1 MNVSLQNIDKVS
13 ALLTVDMVKAD
24 YQEKVDAQLK
34 KIRKDAQMPG
44 FRKGMVPMGLVKKMY
59 EKSVIAEEVNKLLGD
74 AINKYIQENK
84 VQMLGEPLP
93 NEAQQQLDFDKQDEF
108 KFLFDIALAPTISFQ
123 LSAEDKVPYYDV
135 VVTDEMVD
143 NQVAAYAQRG
153 GSYEKA
159 DSFDAAQN
167 DMLKGLL
174 CELDEAGNVKEDGI
188 RVESAVMMPSYM
200 KVEEEKAKFAGVK
213 PGESVIFNP
222 NKAWEGNAPELAS
235 LLKMD
240 REKAV
245 EVTSDFSY
253 QVEEITRYVPGKMD
267 QELFDQVFGKD
278 VVKSEEEFKQKVREI
293 IANQFKSNSDFKFLL
308 DARKHIM
315 EKVGKLEFSEKLMK
329 RIMKT
334 NNPDKDEKFVDEN
347 YDGSIEVLS
356 WQLVRDVL
364 LSQTGVK
371 VEQNDIMEEAK
382 AATRAQFAQYG
393 MLNIPEDMVNNYAA
407 EMLKKRETVDN
418 LVERVIDTK
427 LAEVLKQKVTLEHQD
442 ISAEDFGKMMQP
454 EA

>member
-24 YQEKVDAQLK
+24 YQENVEKQLK

-59 EKSVIAEEVNKLLGD
+59 EKSVIADEVNKLLGE

-93 NEAQQQLDFDKQDEF
+93 NENQQQLDFDTQDEF
-108 KFLFDIALAPTISFQ
+108 KFLFDIALAPAINFT
-123 LSAEDKVPYYDV
+123 LTTGDKVPYYDV
-135 VVTDEMVD
+135 TVTDEMVA

-159 DSFDAAQN
+159 ESFDAAQN

-174 CELDEAGNVKEDGI
+174 VELDEAGNEKEGGI

-200 KVEEEKAKFAGVK
+200 KEEGEKAKFAGAKVGEAVK
-213 PGESVIFNP
+213 FNP

-235 LLKMD
+235 LLKID
-240 REKAV
+240 REEAV
-245 EVTSDFSY
+245 KVMSDFNY
-253 QVEEITRYVPGKMD
+253 TVEEITRYVPGEMN

-278 VVKSEEEFKQKVREI
+278 VVKSEEEFKEKVREV
-293 IANQFKSNSDFKFLL
+293 IAKQFASNSDYKFLM
-308 DARKHIM
+308 DARKLI
-315 EKVGKLEFSEKLMK
+315 EGKVGKLEFSEPLMK

-334 NNPDKDEKFVDEN
+334 NNPDKDDKFVDEN
-347 YDGSIEVLS
+347 YAQTIEVLG
-356 WQLVRDVL
+356 WQLIRDVL
-364 LSQTGVK
+364 MSQEGVK
-371 VEQNDIMEEAK
+371 VEQNEIMDAAK
-382 AATRAQFAQYG
+382 EATRVQFAQYG
-393 MLNIPEDMVNNYAA
+393 MLNVPEDLLANYAA
-407 EMLKKRETVDN
+407 EMLKKRETVEN
-418 LVERVIDTK
+418 LADRVMDAK
-427 LAEVLKQKVTLEHQD
+427 LTQVLKNKVTLDHQA
-442 ISAEDFGKMMQP
+442 ISAEDFGKLMEPQ
-454 EA
+454 A

>member
-24 YQEKVDAQLK
+24 YQEKVEAQLK

-59 EKSVIAEEVNKLLGD
+59 EKSVIAEEVNKQLGD

-84 VQMLGEPLP
+84 VHMLGEPLP
-93 NEAQQQLDFDKQDEF
+93 NENQQQLDFDTQDEF
-108 KFLFDIALAPTISFQ
+108 KFLFDIALAPEINFT

-135 VVTDEMVD
+135 TVTDEMVD
-143 NQVAAYAQRG
+143 NQVASYAQRG

-159 DSFDAAQN
+159 ESFDAAQG

-174 CELDEAGNVKEDGI
+174 CELDEAGNVKEGGI
-188 RVESAVMMPSYM
+188 RIDSAVMMPGYM
-200 KVEEEKAKFAGVK
+200 KLDEEKAKFAGAK
-213 PGESVIFNP
+213 PGETVTFNP

-235 LLKMD
+235 LLKID
-240 REKAV
+240 REEAV
-245 EVTSDFSY
+245 KVTSDFNY
-253 QVEEITRYVPGKMD
+253 TIEEITRYVPGEMN
-267 QELFDQVFGKD
+267 QELFDQVFGEG

-293 IANQFKSNSDFKFLL
+293 IANQFKSNTDYKFLL
-308 DARKHIM
+308 DARKYIM
-315 EKVGKLEFSEKLMK
+315 DKVGKLEFSEKLMK

-334 NNPDKDEKFVDEN
+334 NNPDKDDKFVDEN
-347 YDGSIEVLS
+347 YDGTIDLLS

-364 LSQTGVK
+364 MAQSGVK
-371 VEQNDIMEEAK
+371 VEQNEIFEAAK
-382 AATRAQFAQYG
+382 AATRTQFAQYG
-393 MLNIPEDMVNNYAA
+393 MLNIPEDMVDNYAS
-407 EMLKKRETVDN
+407 EMLKKRETVEN
-418 LVERVIDTK
+418 LADRVIDGK
-427 LAEVLKQKVTLEHQD
+427 LTEVLKKQVTLDHQA

-454 EA
+454 AE

>member
-24 YQEKVDAQLK
+24 YQENVEKQLK

-59 EKSVIAEEVNKLLGD
+59 EKSVIADEVNKLLGD
-74 AINKYIQENK
+74 AINKYIQDNK

-93 NEAQQQLDFDKQDEF
+93 NENQQQLDFDTQDEF
-108 KFLFDIALAPTISFQ
+108 KFLFDIALAPAINVEV
-123 LSAEDKVPYYDV
+123 SANDKVPYYDV
-135 VVTDEMVD
+135 IVTDEMVD
-143 NQVAAYAQRG
+143 NQVNAYAQRG
-153 GSYEKA
+153 GSYEKGE
-159 DSFDAAQN
+159 SYDAAQN
-167 DMLKGLL
+167 DMVKGLL
-174 CELDEAGNVKEDGI
+174 VELDEAGNEKEGGI
-188 RVESAVMMPSYM
+188 RIESAVMMPSYM
-200 KVEEEKAKFAGVK
+200 KLDDEKAKFAGIK
-213 PGESVIFNP
+213 PGETVKFNP

-245 EVTSDFSY
+245 KVTSDFNY
-253 QVEEITRYVPGKMD
+253 TIEEITRYVPGEMN

-278 VVKSEEEFKQKVREI
+278 VVKSVDEFKQKVREV
-293 IANQFKSNSDFKFLL
+293 IAHQFKSNSDFKFLL
-308 DARKHIM
+308 DAKKVITD
-315 EKVGKLEFSEKLMK
+315 KVGKLEFSEPLMK

-334 NNPDKDEKFVDEN
+334 NNPDKDDKFVDEN
-347 YDGSIEVLS
+347 YEGTIEVLS
-356 WQLVRDVL
+356 WQLIRDVL
-364 LSQTGVK
+364 VSQAGVK
-371 VEQNDIMEEAK
+371 VEQSDILEEAK

-393 MLNIPEDMVNNYAA
+393 MLNVPEDMINNYAS
-407 EMLKKRETVDN
+407 EMLKKRETVEN
-418 LVERVIDTK
+418 LADRVIDGK
-427 LAEVLKQKVTLEHQD
+427 LAQVLKEKVTLEHKD

>member
-143 NQVAAYAQRG
+143 KQVAAYAQRG

-200 KVEEEKAKFAGVK
+200 KVDEEKAKFAGVK

-253 QVEEITRYVPGKMD
+253 QVEEITRYMPGKMD

>member
-200 KVEEEKAKFAGVK
+200 KVDEEKAKFAGVK
-213 PGESVIFNP
+213 LGESVIFNP

-253 QVEEITRYVPGKMD
+253 QVEEITRYMPGKMD

>member
-123 LSAEDKVPYYDV
+123 LSTEDKVPYYDV

-253 QVEEITRYVPGKMD
+253 QVEEITRYMPGKMD

>member
-24 YQEKVDAQLK
+24 YQENVEKQLK

-59 EKSVIAEEVNKLLGD
+59 EKSVIADEVNKLLGD
-74 AINKYIQENK
+74 AINKYIQDNK

-93 NEAQQQLDFDKQDEF
+93 NENQQQLDFDTQDEF
-108 KFLFDIALAPTISFQ
+108 KFLFDIALAPAINVEV
-123 LSAEDKVPYYDV
+123 SADDKVPYY
-135 VVTDEMVD
+135 
-143 NQVAAYAQRG
+143 
-153 GSYEKA
+153 GSYEKGE
-159 DSFDAAQN
+159 SYDAAQN

-174 CELDEAGNVKEDGI
+174 VELDEAGNEKEGGI
-188 RVESAVMMPSYM
+188 RIENAVMMPSYM
-200 KVEEEKAKFAGVK
+200 KLDDEKAKFAGIK
-213 PGESVIFNP
+213 PGETVKFNP

-245 EVTSDFSY
+245 KVTSDFNY
-253 QVEEITRYVPGKMD
+253 TIEEITRYVPGEMN

-278 VVKSEEEFKQKVREI
+278 VVKSVDEFKQKVREV

-308 DARKHIM
+308 DAKKVITD
-315 EKVGKLEFSEKLMK
+315 KVGKLEFSEPLMK

-334 NNPDKDEKFVDEN
+334 NNPDKDDKFVDEN
-347 YDGSIEVLS
+347 YEGTIEVLS
-356 WQLVRDVL
+356 WQLIRDVL
-364 LSQTGVK
+364 VSKAGVK
-371 VEQNDIMEEAK
+371 VEQSDILEEAK

-393 MLNIPEDMVNNYAA
+393 MLNVPEDIINNYAS
-407 EMLKKRETVDN
+407 EMLKKRETVEN
-418 LVERVIDTK
+418 LADRVIDGK
-427 LAEVLKQKVTLEHQD
+427 LAQVLKEKVTLEHKD

>member
-1 MNVSLQNIDKVS
+1 MNVSLQNVDKVS

-24 YQEKVDAQLK
+24 YQENVEKQLK

-59 EKSVIAEEVNKLLGD
+59 EKSVIADEVNKMLGE
-74 AINKYIQENK
+74 AINKYIQDNK

-93 NEAQQQLDFDKQDEF
+93 NENQQQLDFDTQDEF
-108 KFLFDIALAPTISFQ
+108 KFLFDIALAPAINVEV
-123 LSAEDKVPYYDV
+123 SADDKVPYYDV
-135 VVTDEMVD
+135 NVTDEMVK
-143 NQVAAYAQRG
+143 NQVDAYAQRG

-159 DSFDAAQN
+159 ESFDAAQN

-174 CELDEAGNVKEDGI
+174 VELDEAGNEKEGGI

-200 KVEEEKAKFAGVK
+200 KVDDEKAKFAGAKVGETVK
-213 PGESVIFNP
+213 FNP

-245 EVTSDFSY
+245 KVTSDFNY
-253 QVEEITRYVPGKMD
+253 TVEEITRYVPGEIN

-278 VVKSEEEFKQKVREI
+278 VVKSEDEFKQKVREI
-293 IANQFKSNSDFKFLL
+293 IANQFKANSDFKFLL
-308 DARKHIM
+308 DAKKVITD
-315 EKVGKLEFSEKLMK
+315 KVGKLEFSEPLMK

-334 NNPDKDEKFVDEN
+334 NNPDKDDKFVDDN
-347 YDGSIEVLS
+347 YAQTIEVLS
-356 WQLVRDVL
+356 WQLIRDVL
-364 LSQTGVK
+364 VAQAGVK
-371 VEQNDIMEEAK
+371 VEQSDVLEEAK

-393 MLNIPEDMVNNYAA
+393 MLNVPEDMINNYAS
-407 EMLKKRETVDN
+407 EMLKKRETVEN
-418 LVERVIDTK
+418 LADRVIDGK
-427 LAEVLKQKVTLEHQD
+427 LAQVLKEKVTLEHKE

>member
-24 YQEKVDAQLK
+24 YQENVEKQLK

-59 EKSVIAEEVNKLLGD
+59 EKSVIADEVNKLLGD
-74 AINKYIQENK
+74 AINKYIQDNK
-84 VQMLGEPLP
+84 VHMLGEPLP
-93 NEAQQQLDFDKQDEF
+93 NENQQQLDFDTQDEF
-108 KFLFDIALAPTISFQ
+108 KFPFDIALAPVINFT
-123 LSAEDKVPYYDV
+123 LSADDKVPYYDV
-135 VVTDEMVD
+135 TVTDEMVD
-143 NQVAAYAQRG
+143 NQVASYAQRG
-153 GSYEKA
+153 GSYEKV

-174 CELDEAGNVKEDGI
+174 CELDEADNVKEGGI

-200 KVEEEKAKFAGVK
+200 KVDDEKAKFAGAKV
-213 PGESVIFNP
+213 GDTVTFNP

-240 REKAV
+240 REEAV
-245 EVTSDFSY
+245 KVTSDFCY
-253 QVEEITRYVPGKMD
+253 QVEEITRYMPGEMN

-293 IANQFKSNSDFKFLL
+293 IANQFKSNSDYKFLT
-308 DARKHIM
+308 DARKYIM
-315 EKVGKLEFSEKLMK
+315 DKVGKLEFSEPLMK

-334 NNPDKDEKFVDEN
+334 NNPDKDDKFVDEN
-347 YDGSIEVLS
+347 YNQTIDVLS

-364 LSQTGVK
+364 VSQEGLK
-371 VEQNDIMEEAK
+371 IEQNDIMEEAK

-393 MLNIPEDMVNNYAA
+393 MLNLPDDMIANYAS
-407 EMLKKRETVDN
+407 EMLKKRETVEN
-418 LVERVIDTK
+418 LADRVIDSK
-427 LAEVLKQKVTLEHQD
+427 LADVLKKKVTLEHQA
-442 ISAEDFGKMMQP
+442 ISAEDFGKMIQP

>member
-200 KVEEEKAKFAGVK
+200 KVDEEKAKFAGVK
-213 PGESVIFNP
+213 PGESVTFNP

-253 QVEEITRYVPGKMD
+253 QVEEITRYMPGKMD

-308 DARKHIM
+308 DARKYIM

>member
-1 MNVSLQNIDKVS
+1 MNVSLQNVDKVS

-24 YQEKVDAQLK
+24 YQENVEKQLK

-59 EKSVIAEEVNKLLGD
+59 EKSVIADEVNKMLGE
-74 AINKYIQENK
+74 AINKYIQDNK

-93 NEAQQQLDFDKQDEF
+93 NENQQQLDFDTQDEF
-108 KFLFDIALAPTISFQ
+108 KFLFDIALAPAINVEV
-123 LSAEDKVPYYDV
+123 SADDKVPYYDV
-135 VVTDEMVD
+135 NVTDEMVK
-143 NQVAAYAQRG
+143 NQVDAYAQRG

-159 DSFDAAQN
+159 ESFDAAQN

-174 CELDEAGNVKEDGI
+174 VELDEAGNEKEGGI

-200 KVEEEKAKFAGVK
+200 KVDDEKAKFAGAKVGETVK
-213 PGESVIFNP
+213 FNP

-245 EVTSDFSY
+245 EVTSDFNY
-253 QVEEITRYVPGKMD
+253 TVEEITRYVPGEIN

-278 VVKSEEEFKQKVREI
+278 VVKSEDEFKQKVREI
-293 IANQFKSNSDFKFLL
+293 IANQFKANSDFKFLL
-308 DARKHIM
+308 DAKKVITD
-315 EKVGKLEFSEKLMK
+315 KVGKLEFSEPLMK

-334 NNPDKDEKFVDEN
+334 NNPDKNDKFVDDN
-347 YDGSIEVLS
+347 YAQTIEVLS
-356 WQLVRDVL
+356 WQLIRDVL
-364 LSQTGVK
+364 VAQAGVK
-371 VEQNDIMEEAK
+371 VEQSDVLEEAK

-393 MLNIPEDMVNNYAA
+393 MLNVPEDMINNYAS
-407 EMLKKRETVDN
+407 EMLKKRETVEN
-418 LVERVIDTK
+418 LADRVIDGK
-427 LAEVLKQKVTLEHQD
+427 LAQVLKEKVTLEHKE

>member
-24 YQEKVDAQLK
+24 YQENVEKQLK

-59 EKSVIAEEVNKLLGD
+59 EKSVIADEVNKLLGE

-84 VQMLGEPLP
+84 VMMLGEPLP
-93 NEAQQQLDFDKQDEF
+93 NEKQQQLDFDTQDQF
-108 KFLFDIALAPTISFQ
+108 QFLFDIALAPAINIE

-135 VVTDEMVD
+135 TVTDEMVD
-143 NQVAAYAQRG
+143 NQVNAYAQRG

-159 DSFDAAQN
+159 ESFDAAQN

-174 CELDEAGNVKEDGI
+174 VELDEAGNEKEGGI

-200 KVEEEKAKFAGVK
+200 KVEDEKAKFAGAKVGETVK
-213 PGESVIFNP
+213 FNP

-235 LLKMD
+235 LLKLD
-240 REKAV
+240 REKAT
-245 EVTSDFSY
+245 EVTSDFNY
-253 QVEEITRYVPGKMD
+253 TVEEITRYVPGEMN

-278 VVKSEEEFKQKVREI
+278 TVKSEEEFKAKVREI
-293 IANQFKSNSDFKFLL
+293 IAGQFVSNSDFQFLR
-308 DARKHIM
+308 DARKMI
-315 EKVGKLEFSEKLMK
+315 EGKIGKLEFSEPLMK

-334 NNPDKDEKFVDEN
+334 NNPDKDDKFVDEN
-347 YDGSIEVLS
+347 YAQTIDALS
-356 WQLVRDVL
+356 WQLIRDVL
-364 LSQTGVK
+364 LAQAGIK
-371 VEQNDIMEEAK
+371 VEQNEIMEAAK
-382 AATRAQFAQYG
+382 EATRAQFAQYG
-393 MLNIPEDMVNNYAA
+393 MLNIPDDLLANYAA
-407 EMLKKRETVDN
+407 EMLKKRESVENLADRVMDN
-418 LVERVIDTK
+418 K
-427 LAEVLKQKVTLEHQD
+427 LTAALKDKVTLEHQA
-442 ISAEDFGKMMQP
+442 ISAEDFGKMLQP

>member
-200 KVEEEKAKFAGVK
+200 KVAEEKAKFAGVK

-253 QVEEITRYVPGKMD
+253 QVEEITRYMPGKMD

>member
-200 KVEEEKAKFAGVK
+200 KVDEEKAKFAGVK
-213 PGESVIFNP
+213 PGESVTFNP

-253 QVEEITRYVPGKMD
+253 QVEEITRYMPGKMD

-308 DARKHIM
+308 DARKYIM
-315 EKVGKLEFSEKLMK
+315 EKVGKLEFSEKLLK

>member
-174 CELDEAGNVKEDGI
+174 CELDEAGNVKKDGI

-253 QVEEITRYVPGKMD
+253 QVEEITRYMPGKMD

>member
-200 KVEEEKAKFAGVK
+200 KVDEEKAKFAGVK

-253 QVEEITRYVPGKMD
+253 QVEEITRYMPGKMD

-418 LVERVIDTK
+418 LAERVIDTK

>member
-24 YQEKVDAQLK
+24 YQENVEKQLK

-59 EKSVIAEEVNKLLGD
+59 EKSVIADEVNKLLGD
-74 AINKYIQENK
+74 AINKYIQDNK

-93 NEAQQQLDFDKQDEF
+93 NENQQQLDFDTQDEF
-108 KFLFDIALAPTISFQ
+108 KFLFDIALAPAINVEV
-123 LSAEDKVPYYDV
+123 SADDKVPYYDV
-135 VVTDEMVD
+135 IVTDEMVK
-143 NQVAAYAQRG
+143 NQVDAYAQRG

-159 DSFDAAQN
+159 ESFDAAQN

-174 CELDEAGNVKEDGI
+174 VELDEAGNEKEGGI

-200 KVEEEKAKFAGVK
+200 KVDDEKAKFAGAKVGETVK
-213 PGESVIFNP
+213 FNP

-235 LLKMD
+235 LLKKD

-245 EVTSDFSY
+245 EVTSDFNY
-253 QVEEITRYVPGKMD
+253 TVEEITRYVPGEMN

-278 VVKSEEEFKQKVREI
+278 VVKSEEEFKQKVREV

-308 DARKHIM
+308 DAKKVITD
-315 EKVGKLEFSEKLMK
+315 KVGKLEFSEPLMK

-334 NNPDKDEKFVDEN
+334 NNPDKDDKFVDEN
-347 YDGSIEVLS
+347 YEGTIEVLS
-356 WQLVRDVL
+356 WQLIRDILVA
-364 LSQTGVK
+364 QAGVK
-371 VEQNDIMEEAK
+371 VEQSDVLEEAK

-393 MLNIPEDMVNNYAA
+393 MLNVPEDMINNYAS
-407 EMLKKRETVDN
+407 EMLKKRETVEN
-418 LVERVIDTK
+418 LADRVIDGK
-427 LAEVLKQKVTLEHQD
+427 LAQVLKEKVTLEHKD

>member
-1 MNVSLQNIDKVS
+1 
-13 ALLTVDMVKAD
+13 
-24 YQEKVDAQLK
+24 
-34 KIRKDAQMPG
+34 
-44 FRKGMVPMGLVKKMY
+44 
-59 EKSVIAEEVNKLLGD
+59 
-74 AINKYIQENK
+74 
-84 VQMLGEPLP
+84 
-93 NEAQQQLDFDKQDEF
+93 
-108 KFLFDIALAPTISFQ
+108 
-123 LSAEDKVPYYDV
+123 VPYYDV

-200 KVEEEKAKFAGVK
+200 KVDEEKAKFAGVK

-253 QVEEITRYVPGKMD
+253 QVEEITRYMPGKMD

-308 DARKHIM
+308 DARKYIM

-393 MLNIPEDMVNNYAA
+393 MLSIPEDMVNNYAA

>member
-200 KVEEEKAKFAGVK
+200 KVDEEKAKFAGVK
-213 PGESVIFNP
+213 PGESVTFNP

-253 QVEEITRYVPGKMD
+253 QVEEITRYMPGKMD

>member
-1 MNVSLQNIDKVS
+1 MNVSLQNVDKVS

-24 YQEKVDAQLK
+24 YQENVEKQLK

-59 EKSVIAEEVNKLLGD
+59 EKSVIADEVNKMLGE
-74 AINKYIQENK
+74 AINKYIQDNK

-93 NEAQQQLDFDKQDEF
+93 NENQQQLDFDTQDEF
-108 KFLFDIALAPTISFQ
+108 KFLFDIALAPAINVEV
-123 LSAEDKVPYYDV
+123 SADDKVPYYDV
-135 VVTDEMVD
+135 NVTDEMVK
-143 NQVAAYAQRG
+143 NQVDAYAQRG

-159 DSFDAAQN
+159 ESFDAAQN

-174 CELDEAGNVKEDGI
+174 VELDEAGNEKEGGI

-200 KVEEEKAKFAGVK
+200 KVDDEKAKFAGAKVGETVK
-213 PGESVIFNP
+213 FNP

-245 EVTSDFSY
+245 KVTSDFNY
-253 QVEEITRYVPGKMD
+253 TVEEITRYIPGEIN

-278 VVKSEEEFKQKVREI
+278 VVKSEDEFKQRVREI
-293 IANQFKSNSDFKFLL
+293 IANQFKANSDFKFLL
-308 DARKHIM
+308 DAKKVITD
-315 EKVGKLEFSEKLMK
+315 KVGKLEFSEPLMK

-334 NNPDKDEKFVDEN
+334 NNPDKDDKFVDDN
-347 YDGSIEVLS
+347 YAQTIEVLS
-356 WQLVRDVL
+356 WQLIRDVL
-364 LSQTGVK
+364 VAQAGVK
-371 VEQNDIMEEAK
+371 VEQSDVLEEAK

-393 MLNIPEDMVNNYAA
+393 MLNVPEDMINNYAS
-407 EMLKKRETVDN
+407 EMLKKRETVEN
-418 LVERVIDTK
+418 LADRVIDGK
-427 LAEVLKQKVTLEHQD
+427 LAQVLKEKVTLEHKE

>member
-253 QVEEITRYVPGKMD
+253 QVEEITRYMPGKMD

-308 DARKHIM
+308 DARKYIM

-393 MLNIPEDMVNNYAA
+393 MLSIPEDMVNNYAA